1 MQEQFTAW
9 SVLVDAG
16 LIGALLAVGTLA
28 RAVITPLQT
37 LMIPA
42 SVIAGILGLALGPN
56 GLGWLPFSSQLG
68 TYGSILIVIV
78 FVCIALTDDFD
89 IRKIGRPVGAFA
101 SYGVLI
107 YASQVAIGA
116 LVTLVVLQ
124 PLFDAP
130 DSFAALLFA
139 GWAGGFGSAAAVGQA
154 YAANGDATV
163 TSLAYTSATVGMI
176 VGVVGGIIQAKI
188 GAQRGHAQE
197 FAGLTSIPEELR
209 TGVLNQVEERPVIGR
224 HTFSAASVESL
235 AFQIG
240 VVAMIAAAAHGVVSW
255 ITAAWPSVVGEDGPQ
270 LIIPAF
276 AIAFLLGLIARVLF
290 QATKTAKFLDP
301 GSLNS
306 VSGTATDILI
316 VCGIA
321 AIAPTVV
328 VDYWQ
333 PLLLLFVIGLALAL
347 FLGTVVAPRV
357 MTDAWFEKQLFTWG
371 WATGAVATG
380 VAMLRIVD
388 PKLKSGTMEQFGVAY
403 IPVVP
408 VEIAA
413 VSFVP
418 LLLLAG
424 LSWAVVGIWGAIA
437 IIAIIAAV
445 WLRRTDPGRRTPAQQ
460 AVRASSR

>member
-56 GLGWLPFSSQLG
+56 GLGWLPFSPQLG

-89 IRKIGRPVGAFA
+89 VRKIGRPVGAFA

-107 YASQVAIGA
+107 YSSQVAIGA
-116 LVTLVVLQ
+116 LVTLVLLQ

-188 GAQRGHAQE
+188 GAQRGHARE

-235 AFQIG
+235 AFQVG

-255 ITAAWPSVVGEDGPQ
+255 ITAVWPSVVGEDGPQ

-306 VSGTATDILI
+306 VSVTATDILI

-347 FLGTVVAPRV
+347 FLGIVVAPRV

-418 LLLLAG
+418 LLLIAG
-424 LSWAVVGIWGAIA
+424 PSWAVVGIWGAIA

>member
-1 MQEQFTAW
+1 MEEQFTAW

-28 RAVITPLQT
+28 RAVVKPLQT

-42 SVIAGILGLALGPN
+42 SVIAGILGLILGPQF
-56 GLGWLPFSSQLG
+56 LGVMPFSSQLG

-78 FVCIALTDDFD
+78 FVCLALTDDFD
-89 IRKIGRPVGAFA
+89 VRKIGRPVGSFA

-116 LVTLVVLQ
+116 LVALLVLK
-124 PLFDAP
+124 PLFDTP
-130 DSFAALLFA
+130 DSFAVLLFA

-154 YAANGDATV
+154 YAANGDPSVA
-163 TSLAYTSATVGMI
+163 SLAYTSATVGMI
-176 VGVVGGIIQAKI
+176 VGVVGGIIQAKY
-188 GAQRGHAQE
+188 GAKRGYAKE
-197 FAGLTSIPEELR
+197 YAGLTSIPEDLR
-209 TGVLNQVEERPVIGR
+209 TGVLDQVAERPVIGR

-235 AFQIG
+235 AFQVGI
-240 VVAMIAAAAHGVVSW
+240 VAMIGAAAYGVVEW
-255 ITAAWPSVVGEDGPQ
+255 IKDMWPRVVGENGPE

-276 AIAFLLGLIARVLF
+276 AVAFVLGLIGRVLF
-290 QATKTAKFLDP
+290 QATRTAKFLDSP
-301 GSLNS
+301 SLNS

-321 AIAPTVV
+321 SIAPKVV
-328 VDYWQ
+328 VEFWQ
-333 PLLLLFVIGLALAL
+333 PLLILFLVGLALSL
-347 FLGTVVAPRV
+347 FLGLLVAPRV
-357 MTDAWFEKQLFTWG
+357 MTDGWFEKQLFTWG

-418 LLLLAG
+418 LLVIAG

-437 IIAIIAAV
+437 VAAIVAAV
-445 WLRRTDPGRRTPAQQ
+445 LLVRTDPARRTPAS
-460 AVRASSR
+460 A

>member
-1 MQEQFTAW
+1 MEEQFTAW

-28 RAVITPLQT
+28 RAVIRPLQS

-42 SVIAGILGLALGPN
+42 SVIAGILGLILGPQGM
-56 GLGWLPFSSQLG
+56 GLLPFSSQLG
-68 TYGSILIVIV
+68 TYGSILIVLV

-89 IRKIGRPVGAFA
+89 LRKIGRPVGAFA
-101 SYGVLI
+101 SYGVMI
-107 YASQVAIGA
+107 YASQVVVGA
-116 LVTLVVLQ
+116 LAALLILQ
-124 PLFDAP
+124 PLFHTP
-130 DSFAALLFA
+130 DSFGLLLFA
-139 GWAGGFGSAAAVGQA
+139 GWAGGFGSAAAVGDV
-154 YAANGDATV
+154 YAANGDPSV
-163 TSLAYTSATVGMI
+163 QSLAYTSATVGMI

-188 GAQRGHAQE
+188 GASRGHAKE
-197 FAGLTSIPEELR
+197 FAGLTSIPEDLR
-209 TGVLNQVEERPVIGR
+209 TGVLSQVTERPVIGR

-235 AFQIG
+235 AFQVGIVSMIG
-240 VVAMIAAAAHGVVSW
+240 AAAYGVVSW
-255 ITAAWPSVVGEDGPQ
+255 ITDVWPSVVGEDGPK

-276 AIAFLLGLIARVLF
+276 AVAFLLGLLARVLF
-290 QATKTAKFLDP
+290 QATRTAKFLDP

-321 AIAPTVV
+321 SISPTVV
-328 VDYWQ
+328 VEFWQ
-333 PLLLLFVIGLALAL
+333 PLLVLFVIGLALAL
-347 FLGTVVAPRV
+347 LLGTFVAPRV

-418 LLLLAG
+418 LLILAG
-424 LSWAVVGIWGAIA
+424 LSWAVVGIWGAILVAA
-437 IIAIIAAV
+437 IVAAV
-445 WLRRTDPGRRTPAQQ
+445 LLRRTDPD
-460 AVRASSR
+460 RAAAAATRG

>member
-28 RAVITPLQT
+28 RAVIKPLQT

-42 SVIAGILGLALGPN
+42 SVIAGILGLVLGPN
-56 GLGWLPFSSQLG
+56 VLGWLPFSTQLG

-89 IRKIGRPVGAFA
+89 VRKIGRPVGSFA

-116 LVTLVVLQ
+116 LVALLVLQ
-124 PLFDAP
+124 PLFSTP

-154 YAANGDATV
+154 YAANGDMTV

-188 GAQRGHAQE
+188 GAKRGHAKE
-197 FAGLTSIPEELR
+197 FAGLTSIPDELR
-209 TGVLNQVEERPVIGR
+209 TGVLDQVQERPVIGR

-235 AFQIG
+235 AFQVG
-240 VVAMIAAAAHGVVSW
+240 VVAMIAAAAHGVVTW
-255 ITAAWPSVVGEDGPQ
+255 ITAVWPNIVGEDGPK

-276 AIAFLLGLIARVLF
+276 AVAFILGLIVRVVF

-321 AIAPTVV
+321 SIAPTVV

-333 PLLLLFVIGLALAL
+333 PLLVLFVIGLALAL
-347 FLGTVVAPRV
+347 FLGLVVAPRV

-418 LLLLAG
+418 LLLIAG

-437 IIAIIAAV
+437 IAAILAAI
-445 WLRRTDPGRRTPAQQ
+445 WLRRTDPGVRSPAQQ
-460 AVRASSR
+460 AVRAASR

>member
-1 MQEQFTAW
+1 MEEQFTAW

-28 RAVITPLQT
+28 RAVVTPLQT

-42 SVIAGILGLALGPN
+42 SVIAGILGLILGPQF
-56 GLGWLPFSSQLG
+56 LGIMPFSSQLG
-68 TYGSILIVIV
+68 TYGSILVVIV
-78 FVCIALTDDFD
+78 FVCLALTDDFD
-89 IRKIGRPVGAFA
+89 VRKIGRPVGAFA
-101 SYGVLI
+101 SYGVLV

-116 LVTLVVLQ
+116 LVALLVLK
-124 PLFDAP
+124 PLFDTP
-130 DSFAALLFA
+130 DSFAVLLFA

-154 YAANGDATV
+154 YEANGDPTV
-163 TSLAYTSATVGMI
+163 ASLAYTSATVGVI
-176 VGVVGGIIQAKI
+176 IGVVGGIIQAKH
-188 GAQRGHAQE
+188 GAKRGHAKE
-197 FAGLTSIPEELR
+197 YAGLTSIPEDLR
-209 TGVLNQVEERPVIGR
+209 TGVLDQVAERPVIGR

-235 AFQIG
+235 AFQVGI
-240 VVAMIAAAAHGVVSW
+240 VAMIGAAAYGVVEW
-255 ITAAWPSVVGEDGPQ
+255 IKDMWPRVVGENGPE

-276 AIAFLLGLIARVLF
+276 AVAFVLGLIGRVLF
-290 QATKTAKFLDP
+290 QATRTAKFLDSP
-301 GSLNS
+301 SLNS

-321 AIAPTVV
+321 SIAPQVV
-328 VDYWQ
+328 VEFWQ
-333 PLLLLFVIGLALAL
+333 PLLVLFLVGLALSL
-347 FLGTVVAPRV
+347 FLGLVVAPRV
-357 MTDAWFEKQLFTWG
+357 MTDGWFEKQLFTWG

-418 LLLLAG
+418 LLVIAG

-437 IIAIIAAV
+437 VAAIAAAV
-445 WLRRTDPGRRTPAQQ
+445 LLVRTDPARRAPAS
-460 AVRASSR
+460 V

>member
-1 MQEQFTAW
+1 MEEQFTAW

-28 RAVITPLQT
+28 RAVVKPLQT

-42 SVIAGILGLALGPN
+42 SVIAGILGLILGPQF
-56 GLGWLPFSSQLG
+56 LGIMPFSSQLG

-78 FVCIALTDDFD
+78 FVCLALTDDFD
-89 IRKIGRPVGAFA
+89 VRKIGRPVGSFA

-116 LVTLVVLQ
+116 LVALLVLK
-124 PLFDAP
+124 PLFDTP
-130 DSFAALLFA
+130 DSFAVLLFA

-154 YAANGDATV
+154 YAANGDPSVA
-163 TSLAYTSATVGMI
+163 SLAYTSATVGMI
-176 VGVVGGIIQAKI
+176 IGVVGGIIQAKY
-188 GAQRGHAQE
+188 GAKRGYAKE
-197 FAGLTSIPEELR
+197 YAGLTSIPEDLR
-209 TGVLNQVEERPVIGR
+209 TGVLDQVAERPVIGR

-235 AFQIG
+235 AFQVGI
-240 VVAMIAAAAHGVVSW
+240 VAMIGAAAYGVVEW
-255 ITAAWPSVVGEDGPQ
+255 IKDMWPRVVGENGPE

-276 AIAFLLGLIARVLF
+276 AVAFVLGLIGRVLF
-290 QATKTAKFLDP
+290 QATRTAKFLDSP
-301 GSLNS
+301 SLNS

-321 AIAPTVV
+321 SIAPKVV
-328 VDYWQ
+328 VEFWQ
-333 PLLLLFVIGLALAL
+333 PLLILFLVGLALSL
-347 FLGTVVAPRV
+347 FLGLLVAPRV
-357 MTDAWFEKQLFTWG
+357 MTDGWFEKQLFTWG

-418 LLLLAG
+418 LLVIAG

-437 IIAIIAAV
+437 VAAIVAAV
-445 WLRRTDPGRRTPAQQ
+445 LLVRTDPARRTPAS
-460 AVRASSR
+460 A

>member
-1 MQEQFTAW
+1 MEEQFTAW

-28 RAVITPLQT
+28 RAVVKPLQT

-42 SVIAGILGLALGPN
+42 SVIAGILGLILGPQF
-56 GLGWLPFSSQLG
+56 LGVMPFSSQLG

-78 FVCIALTDDFD
+78 FVCLALTDDFD
-89 IRKIGRPVGAFA
+89 VRKIGRPVGSFA

-116 LVTLVVLQ
+116 LVALLVLK
-124 PLFDAP
+124 PLFDTP
-130 DSFAALLFA
+130 DSFAVLLFA

-154 YAANGDATV
+154 YAANGDPSVA
-163 TSLAYTSATVGMI
+163 SLAYTSATVGMI
-176 VGVVGGIIQAKI
+176 IGVVGGIIQAKY
-188 GAQRGHAQE
+188 GAKRGYAKE
-197 FAGLTSIPEELR
+197 YAGLTSIPEDLR
-209 TGVLNQVEERPVIGR
+209 TGVLDQVAERPVIGR

-235 AFQIG
+235 AFQVGI
-240 VVAMIAAAAHGVVSW
+240 VAMIGAAAYGVVEW
-255 ITAAWPSVVGEDGPQ
+255 IKDMWPRVVGENGPE

-276 AIAFLLGLIARVLF
+276 AVAFVLGLIGRVLF
-290 QATKTAKFLDP
+290 QATRTAKFLDSP
-301 GSLNS
+301 SLNS

-321 AIAPTVV
+321 SIAPKVV
-328 VDYWQ
+328 VEFWQ
-333 PLLLLFVIGLALAL
+333 PLLILFLVGLALSL
-347 FLGTVVAPRV
+347 FLGLLVAPRV
-357 MTDAWFEKQLFTWG
+357 MTDGWFEKQLFTWG

-418 LLLLAG
+418 LLVIAG

-437 IIAIIAAV
+437 VAAIVAAV
-445 WLRRTDPGRRTPAQQ
+445 LLVRTDPARRTPAS
-460 AVRASSR
+460 A